1 MEWVVVIEES
11 ISSGNGIR
19 WGVGRVSGVY
29 ASQSLARQDALNFAH
44 RYNPKHPRMDG
55 ERRIY
60 RLSEDSYLVNVAG
73 ATSRFHFRVSVAD
86 RIQ

>member
-1 MEWVVVIEES
+1 MEWVVIIEES
-11 ISSGNGIR
+11 ISMGNGIR

-29 ASQSLARQDALNFAH
+29 ADQSLARQDALNFAH
-44 RYNPKHPRMDG
+44 RYTPKHPRMTG

-60 RLSEDSYLVNVAG
+60 RQSEDSYLVSVAG

-86 RIQ
+86 RIL